1 MKTKTLNMDIIVSP
15 ELGAIIILVGMIL
28 VVYGYK
34 QGKKEFDID
43 KIPLIR
49 PVLKELIGAFLIIFG
64 FIQIIPVI
72 IS

>member
-15 ELGAIIILVGMIL
+15 EVGAIIILSGIIL
-28 VVYGYK
+28 VIYGYK

-43 KIPLIR
+43 KYPLIK

-64 FIQIIPVI
+64 AIQILPI
-72 IS
+72 IL

>member
-15 ELGAIIILVGMIL
+15 EVGAIIILAGMIL

-34 QGKKEFDID
+34 QAKKEFDID
-43 KIPLIR
+43 KIPLIS
-49 PVLKELIGAFLIIFG
+49 PGLKELVGAFLIIFG

-72 IS
+72 MS